1 MAEALKPTAIKKTG
15 KFYTSSQEGGGNQ
28 KPAREGQTKRL
39 KKERRPKRTIR
50 KIKRTSNNNCQTT
63 SANTKTW
70 DGSESTIGVTHRR
83 RYLEIKREKKGDL
96 KHASK
101 NCLS

>member
-1 MAEALKPTAIKKTG
+1 MAEALKPTASKRQEDSKQAVRRGRESETSQRRPDKTI
-15 KFYTSSQEGGGNQ
+15 
-28 KPAREGQTKRL
+28 

-70 DGSESTIGVTHRR
+70 DGSESTIGVTQRDIWKSKER
-83 RYLEIKREKKGDL
+83 KR
-96 KHASK
+96 
-101 NCLS
+101 